1 MGLKELFEEDEDRL
15 FEEYISI
22 PTISHALDRRRFLKY
37 AIVSNNNRTGFNN
50 DRICAL
56 RRKGVSEREI
66 NEMTRVYEWM
76 EDLLEVLK

>member
-37 AIVSNNNRTGFNN
+37 AIVSNNN
-50 DRICAL
+50 
-56 RRKGVSEREI
+56 
-66 NEMTRVYEWM
+66 
-76 EDLLEVLK
+76 